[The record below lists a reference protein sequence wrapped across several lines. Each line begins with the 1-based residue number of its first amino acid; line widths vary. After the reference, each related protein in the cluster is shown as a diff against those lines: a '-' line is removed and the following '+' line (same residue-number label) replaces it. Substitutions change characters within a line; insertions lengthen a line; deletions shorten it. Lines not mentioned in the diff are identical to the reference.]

1 MFFIKEG
8 LGMINRRA
16 YDRIYTNT
24 KVLVYCNNREWT
36 LRVKDISENGIA
48 FLCEVSEEIEKHI
61 KIGDTISFTLLDKY
75 TLFCVEHEVV
85 LVGRCQ
91 VVRLD
96 NSGYKNGCKIL
107 GCKLINPD
115 EKMINYIDNK
125 RVEAFLGC
133 IHSKK

>member
-1 MFFIKEG
+1 
-8 LGMINRRA
+8 MINRRA

-48 FLCEVSEEIEKHI
+48 FLCEASEEIEKYI
-61 KIGDTISFTLLDKY
+61 KIGDTIFFTLLDKY
-75 TLFCVEHEVV
+75 TLFNVEHEVV
-85 LVGRCQ
+85 IVGRCQ

-96 NSGYKNGCKIL
+96 NSGCKNDCKVL
-107 GCKLINPD
+107 GCKLANPD
-115 EKMINYIDNK
+115 EKMLNYIDDK
-125 RVEAFLGC
+125 RVEAFLRC